1 MVEVRELIGIMNDW
15 APPSFAESWDN
26 VGLMTGD
33 DESLVSSVIVTLD
46 VSEETVEKAA
56 GEGALIITHH
66 PPVFKPL
73 KSLAGTDVASR
84 IVRLAVKRDVTV
96 FAAHT
101 NLDRAPGGVG
111 DALAET
117 LGLTMVSKLETP
129 RCKFFKFVTFAPAD
143 AVEGIRCAA
152 GKAGAGV
159 IGRYSMCSF
168 ETSGTGTFIPSAD
181 ANPHSGKPGVLSREA
196 ETRLEMI
203 VPAHLSDMV
212 VAAARNAH
220 PYEEMAF
227 DLIPLENTD
236 STIGYGAV
244 GELDRPMSPDSF
256 AGYVAERLGIGTV
269 TVSETAPDTIRRVA
283 VMGGKGRDF
292 IGRAASVGADA
303 YVTGELGHHDYIECP
318 GDMMLVDATHCATE
332 RPVLDAIR
340 NRLAASMPGEGLVYH
355 IQDGLAPF
363 RVINRYS

>member
-1 MVEVRELIGIMNDW
+1 
-15 APPSFAESWDN
+15 
-26 VGLMTGD
+26 
-33 DESLVSSVIVTLD
+33 VIVTLD

-56 GEGALIITHH
+56 VTGALIIAHH

-73 KSLAGTDVASR
+73 KSLAGTNVASR
-84 IVRLAVKRDVTV
+84 IVRLAVKHDVPV

-117 LGLTMVSKLETP
+117 LGLSVLTKLEAP
-129 RCKFFKFVTFAPAD
+129 LYKFFKFVTFAPAD
-143 AVEGIRCAA
+143 AVEGIRRAA

-181 ANPHSGKPGVLSREA
+181 ANPYSGEPGVLSRET
-196 ETRLEMI
+196 EVRLEMI
-203 VPAHLSDMV
+203 VPAHLTDTV
-212 VAAARNAH
+212 VASARNAH

-236 STIGYGAV
+236 HTIGYGAV
-244 GELDRPMSPDSF
+244 GELDRPMSPDCF
-256 AGYVAERLGIGTV
+256 ARYVAECLGIGTV
-269 TVSETAPDTIRRVA
+269 TASVTAPDSIRRVA
-283 VMGGKGRDF
+283 VMGGKGRDY
-292 IGRAASVGADA
+292 IGRAASMGADA

-318 GDMMLVDATHCATE
+318 EGLMLLDATHCATE
-332 RPVLDAIR
+332 RPVLEAIR
-340 NRLAASMPGEGLVYH
+340 NRLAASEPGKGLVY
-355 IQDGLAPF
+355 IIEDGRAPF
-363 RVINRYS
+363 RVINNYS